1 MKPLMPIG
9 REDFADVRSGYYFVD
24 KTPFLQAFLKNHA
37 IVTLFTRPRRFGKT
51 LTLSMMRYFL
61 DVEDAETHRKLFDGL
76 MISKDPEAMKW
87 QGARPV
93 LLLTLKGWKA
103 DSWEEMKCVIS
114 DMLAQIFD
122 ARGFLLSGT
131 DVTEQE
137 RSRFEKLRK
146 GEADLI
152 VCRSAI
158 AFLLRMMKKYYGK
171 KPVLLLD
178 EYDVPI
184 QTAWEH
190 QYYED
195 AISFFREFLSSALKS
210 NPFLDF
216 AVLTGVLRIPKENI
230 FSALNNLMV
239 DSVFHLKYPEAF
251 GFTTGEIEKITR
263 DFHREDKLEE
273 IRRWY
278 DGYRFAG
285 REIYNPWS
293 VINYFDSGCEPQP
306 YWVNTSGNS
315 ILGEMLLHS
324 RSRVLEKLE
333 TVLQGEAIETRVRE
347 DVIYSGIYKNESALY
362 TMLVT
367 TGYLTTRRVRQ
378 DDIGM
383 YAELILR
390 NRELQSLF
398 RSEVLER
405 YHSDDMDIEV
415 ADLMRAQA
423 NQNQSSVLSLLQ

>member
-158 AFLLRMMKKYYGK
+158 AFLLRMMEKYYGK

-178 EYDVPI
+178 
-184 QTAWEH
+184 
-190 QYYED
+190 
-195 AISFFREFLSSALKS
+195 
-210 NPFLDF
+210 
-216 AVLTGVLRIPKENI
+216 
-230 FSALNNLMV
+230 
-239 DSVFHLKYPEAF
+239 
-251 GFTTGEIEKITR
+251 
-263 DFHREDKLEE
+263 
-273 IRRWY
+273 
-278 DGYRFAG
+278 
-285 REIYNPWS
+285 
-293 VINYFDSGCEPQP
+293 
-306 YWVNTSGNS
+306 
-315 ILGEMLLHS
+315 
-324 RSRVLEKLE
+324 
-333 TVLQGEAIETRVRE
+333 
-347 DVIYSGIYKNESALY
+347 
-362 TMLVT
+362 
-367 TGYLTTRRVRQ
+367 
-378 DDIGM
+378 
-383 YAELILR
+383 
-390 NRELQSLF
+390 
-398 RSEVLER
+398 
-405 YHSDDMDIEV
+405 
-415 ADLMRAQA
+415 
-423 NQNQSSVLSLLQ
+423 

>member
-1 MKPLMPIG
+1 MNTLMPIG
-9 REDFADVRSGYYFVD
+9 REDFADVRNGYYFVD
-24 KTPFLQAFLKNHA
+24 KTTFLQVFLKKHA

-61 DVEDAETHRKLFDGL
+61 DVEDAKEHRKLFDGL
-76 MISKDPEAMKW
+76 MISKDAEAMKL
-87 QGARPV
+87 QGTRPV
-93 LLLTLKGWKA
+93 LFLTLKGWKA
-103 DSWEEMKCVIS
+103 DSWEEMKRVIS
-114 DMLAQIFD
+114 DMLAQVFD
-122 ARGFLLSGT
+122 ARGFLLFGT

-137 RSRFEKLRK
+137 RLRFEKLRR

-158 AFLLRMMKKYYGK
+158 AFLLRMLEKYYGK
-171 KPVLLLD
+171 KPVLLMD
-178 EYDVPI
+178 EYDVPV
-184 QTAWEH
+184 QAAWEH
-190 QYYED
+190 QYYKE
-195 AISFFREFLSSALKS
+195 AIGFFRELFSSALKS
-210 NPFLDF
+210 NPSLDF

-230 FSALNNLMV
+230 FSALNNLSV

-251 GFTTGEIEKITR
+251 GFTTEEIKKITR
-263 DFHREDKLEE
+263 DFRQEDKLPE

-293 VINYFDSGCEPQP
+293 VINYFDSGCTPQP

-367 TGYLTTRRVRQ
+367 TGYLTTRCIKQ

-383 YAELILR
+383 RAEIILP

-398 RSEVLER
+398 RSEVLDR

-415 ADLMRAQA
+415 TDLM
-423 NQNQSSVLSLLQ
+423 